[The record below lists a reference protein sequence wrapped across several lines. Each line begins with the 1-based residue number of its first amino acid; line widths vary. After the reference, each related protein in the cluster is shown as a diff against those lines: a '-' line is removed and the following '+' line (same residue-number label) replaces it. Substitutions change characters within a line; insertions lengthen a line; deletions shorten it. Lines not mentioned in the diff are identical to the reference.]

1 MTSRA
6 ADRRRTPSRDER
18 AEARPLEPL
27 TAAIERLSFGLV
39 AITALAVDG
48 ATTRHSLTFQQWRV
62 LVVVGRTEDGV
73 RISQLA
79 ERIGASAPS
88 ASRLVRRLIAK
99 DMLTV
104 ETDPDDR
111 RAMRVRLSAAG
122 GELRRRV
129 IERRRALIVATISGA
144 PARWIPADGVETL
157 ADAFEP
163 FV

>member
-1 MTSRA
+1 MTSRSA
-6 ADRRRTPSRDER
+6 ERSSTSPPTRRFER
-18 AEARPLEPL
+18 RVLESL

-62 LVVVGRTEDGV
+62 LVTVGRADDGV

-88 ASRLVRRLIAK
+88 TSRLVRRLVAK
-99 DMLTV
+99 GMVTV
-104 ETDPDDR
+104 ETDPADR
-111 RAMRVRLSAAG
+111 RAMRVRLSVAG
-122 GELRRRV
+122 MELRRRV
-129 IERRRALIVATISGA
+129 IDRRRALIAATITEMPS
-144 PARWIPADGVETL
+144 RDIPADGVEAL
-157 ADAFEP
+157 ADAFER